1 MTFRTRLLLIFT
13 VAVAA
18 AVGVV
23 ELVVS
28 SRARQAFEDMEA
40 KRAEALVTQF
50 NREIARRGL
59 EVMRTVEN
67 IAASEAAR
75 NIAISPEP
83 SSYVDQAAAFASTHG
98 LDLLELVAGDG
109 TIVSSAEW
117 PARFGYKE
125 DWLTSE
131 PDWQARGAFLKRE
144 ELPEGVALALMAVGT
159 ASAGDRKLY
168 VAGGRLLD
176 REFLS
181 TLVMPAGMRVLLY
194 RNLAPQFSASELI
207 GASGPAP
214 GAARLE
220 SLIEQGGPQR
230 QRVAA
235 RRVRKRSAGRTADR
249 QLTAGPGGTG
259 SVDAAD
265 GDHGGGCGHPD
276 GDRTEL
282 VGHGAHHAAG
292 AATGGERRK
301 SGGGRLGRDGGS
313 GVNR

>member
-1 MTFRTRLLLIFT
+1 MTFRTRILLIFT

-50 NREIARRGL
+50 NREFARRGL
-59 EVMRTVEN
+59 EVMRMVES

-83 SSYVDQAAAFASTHG
+83 SSYVDQAAALGSTHG

-125 DWLTSE
+125 DWLSGE

-144 ELPEGVALALMAVGT
+144 DLPEGVAMALMAVG
-159 ASAGDRKLY
+159 DRKST
-168 VAGGRLLD
+168 RLN
-176 REFLS
+176 S
-181 TLVMPAGMRVLLY
+181 
-194 RNLAPQFSASELI
+194 S
-207 GASGPAP
+207 
-214 GAARLE
+214 
-220 SLIEQGGPQR
+220 
-230 QRVAA
+230 
-235 RRVRKRSAGRTADR
+235 
-249 QLTAGPGGTG
+249 
-259 SVDAAD
+259 
-265 GDHGGGCGHPD
+265 H
-276 GDRTEL
+276 
-282 VGHGAHHAAG
+282 
-292 AATGGERRK
+292 
-301 SGGGRLGRDGGS
+301 LG
-313 GVNR
+313 